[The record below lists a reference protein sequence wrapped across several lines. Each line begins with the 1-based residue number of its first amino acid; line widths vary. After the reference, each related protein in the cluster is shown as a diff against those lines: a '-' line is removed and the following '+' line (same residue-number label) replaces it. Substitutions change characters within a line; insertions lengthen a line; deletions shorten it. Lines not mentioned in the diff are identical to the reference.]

1 MLLEFYK
8 GACCMKKTIKIS
20 LIFLIVVIII
30 IFSAFNNNLKTVNYN
45 IKTDK
50 VSNSIKLAVVSDLHC
65 CLYGGGQFRIPFIGG
80 LFAPGQG
87 LFPKLTSGRHT
98 KSGTDMII
106 SRGIGNSSFPVRIN
120 NHPELVV
127 VELKR

>member
-8 GACCMKKTIKIS
+8 GVCCMKKTIKIS

-65 CLYGGGQFRIPFIGG
+65 CLYGDNQSELINAIDKHKPDAV
-80 LFAPGQG
+80 L
-87 LFPKLTSGRHT
+87 LTGDIFDDYYVNNNSHILIEDVVQKYKTYYVSGNL
-98 KSGTDMII
+98 SI
-106 SRGIGNSSFPVRIN
+106 
-120 NHPELVV
+120 L
-127 VELKR
+127 